1 MNKSIWFIEL
11 ESAFCLLI
19 GQLISYGIISS
30 PLCPSEV
37 YNERWLN
44 SKLFS
49 SGIEKLED
57 KNIFG
62 KSTKYVLNVSILR
75 FFLYI
80 SERLLLKNSINY
92 IFLHNQKNLELR

>member
-1 MNKSIWFIEL
+1 MYFKYIINLLIIDYLYLDPEKMNESIWFIEL

-30 PLCPSEV
+30 PLCPSEI
-37 YNERWLN
+37 YNERWLK

-62 KSTKYVLNVSILR
+62 KSIKIY
-75 FFLYI
+75 LY
-80 SERLLLKNSINY
+80 
-92 IFLHNQKNLELR
+92 